1 VPCDRTSEN
10 IKTVSAICAHL
21 DGLPLAIELIA
32 ARMRLMSPESLL
44 ARLND
49 QFILTADGMRAAS
62 ARQKTLNN
70 AISWSYNLL
79 SEEEQKLFA
88 RLSVFSGGFT
98 LEAAEGIFSNIIEEK
113 SVSNLITSLLDKS
126 LLQRTFD
133 ERGEPLFTMLVTI
146 QQFARERLRGM
157 GEEVEIRNRHLA
169 YFLDLTKEAD
179 KELRGPNQ
187 LEWLHRLEVMRDNFR
202 AALGWA
208 IETRQTELALQ
219 MARKLHWFWFVR
231 GDHTEGRQWL
241 GRALALPDAPM
252 YPEVQAEALTQIA
265 HHTWLQIGAK
275 RARPL
280 VEQALSV
287 ARAHDDKGN
296 TAKALAVLGLV
307 LTFEH
312 DFVVAKSTL
321 EESIGL
327 FQEVDDKWGYA
338 HAVICLALGPYM
350 QDDRATSLALH
361 EQALVLFREIGDR
374 YFQSAALRFIGNLLV
389 KQGDWTRGAAA
400 LREALILARE
410 LGSIWEVAAVL
421 WSLTDAVQ
429 GAGDYARAVRLNWAA
444 KNIFES
450 IGTWNHEDESVFEK
464 VLEDCRAELRE
475 LEFAIAVE
483 QGRAMTIE
491 QAITYALEE
500 SVS

>member
-1 VPCDRTSEN
+1 
-10 IKTVSAICAHL
+10 
-21 DGLPLAIELIA
+21 
-32 ARMRLMSPESLL
+32 
-44 ARLND
+44 
-49 QFILTADGMRAAS
+49 
-62 ARQKTLNN
+62 
-70 AISWSYNLL
+70 
-79 SEEEQKLFA
+79 
-88 RLSVFSGGFT
+88 
-98 LEAAEGIFSNIIEEK
+98 
-113 SVSNLITSLLDKS
+113 
-126 LLQRTFD
+126 
-133 ERGEPLFTMLVTI
+133 
-146 QQFARERLRGM
+146 
-157 GEEVEIRNRHLA
+157 
-169 YFLDLTKEAD
+169 
-179 KELRGPNQ
+179 
-187 LEWLHRLEVMRDNFR
+187 
-202 AALGWA
+202 
-208 IETRQTELALQ
+208 
-219 MARKLHWFWFVR
+219 VR

-483 QGRAMTIE
+483 QGRAMTME